1 METCCSAWQV
11 EFTYQV
17 CDLLNTPEVQSL
29 QSYSHHHRVSRY
41 EHALLVSQLAFR
53 AARTFRLD
61 CRAAARCGLLHD
73 LYPGEK
79 NRPAGPFF
87 FLRHAWNH
95 PKQALENAR
104 NLTYLTGKEQNI
116 IESHMWPMCKA
127 LPKSREAWLV
137 NLVDTFVAVLDV
149 LGWNSMVLQPM
160 LPHST
165 SLSRPD

>member
-17 CDLLNTPEVQSL
+17 GDLLQTPEVQSL
-29 QSYSHHHRVSRY
+29 QTFSHHHRVSRY

-53 AARTFRLD
+53 VARTLGWT
-61 CRAAARCGLLHD
+61 AGPAARCGLLHD

-79 NRPAGPFF
+79 SCPTGPFF

-95 PKQALENAR
+95 PKQAAENAR
-104 NLTYLTGKEQNI
+104 TLTYLTKKERNI

-127 LPKSREAWLV
+127 LPRSREAWLV
-137 NLVDTFVAVLDV
+137 NLVDSFVAVLDI
-149 LGWNSMVLQPM
+149 LGWNSMFCSLPPEQPSA
-160 LPHST
+160 LW
-165 SLSRPD
+165 